1 MPVVVYAI
9 SFNDRDPMLEEGLF
23 NQKLKLPRTPC
34 SDGACKAAAVGEGVS
49 GRLDGRK
56 VRLPPPG
63 LFAAA
68 GET

>member
-1 MPVVVYAI
+1 
-9 SFNDRDPMLEEGLF
+9 MLEEGLF